1 MKEVRVPE
9 VLSLVH
15 SFGRVGS
22 ARGTPVEDG
31 LGEFLTRY
39 ERVLFRECIRTF
51 LARRA
56 RTISAADTKLAP

>member
-31 LGEFLTRY
+31 
-39 ERVLFRECIRTF
+39 
-51 LARRA
+51 
-56 RTISAADTKLAP
+56 